1 MSNAKLA
8 FVKYM
13 MAFKLFFFVA
23 ILFSATPALAFDDNR
38 QGFILGLGAGL
49 HSIGID
55 VLYDGSKIESQ
66 SESGIATSFKLGG
79 GITDQFALYYV
90 RNASWYSAP
99 FSDGFRTKDA
109 TYTIGLSG
117 IGASYFLAPSAPS
130 GYFMA
135 ALGIG
140 DISAPFE
147 NVRSDTG
154 DAFMF
159 GGGYEFKS
167 HLMMEVTLLTTNIKS
182 ADDNRFKIKSSSFQ
196 FTLNYLFY

>member
-23 ILFSATPALAFDDNR
+23 ILFSATPVLAFDDNR
-38 QGFILGLGAGL
+38 QGFILGLGAGI
-49 HSIGID
+49 HSIGVD
-55 VLYDGSKIESQ
+55 FFYDGAKVESL
-66 SESGIATSFKLGG
+66 SESGLATSFKLGG

-99 FSDGFRTKDA
+99 FFDGLRIKDA
-109 TYTIGLSG
+109 TYTIGLAG
-117 IGASYFLAPSAPS
+117 VGASYFLTPSAPS

-135 ALGIG
+135 ALGVG

-147 NVRSDTG
+147 NVKSETG

-182 ADDNRFKIKSSSFQ
+182 YNDDRLKIKSSSFQ
-196 FTLNYLFY
+196 FILNYLFY